1 MHKQGFNQGGVLSNK
16 KTLIAIAIVAV
27 IRILVMIIIK
37 GCDTPRDKTS
47 PLSSTT
53 NDTGNNYS
61 SNFPTSGEGH
71 ATLDKPIKAYLIPLK
86 THIKVLGAGHTKF
99 VLVSNPNI
107 FFICACKKY
116 EGESG
121 NIENWYHMPAGNYF
135 IYPYQRDE
143 VAVSWR

>member
-1 MHKQGFNQGGVLSNK
+1 MDDTSKGGVIQSVPSWTWMLLVATCLLIFIIGWVSSCNK
-16 KTLIAIAIVAV
+16 IPSATENVE
-27 IRILVMIIIK
+27 
-37 GCDTPRDKTS
+37 
-47 PLSSTT
+47 
-53 NDTGNNYS
+53 GNNYS
-61 SNFPTSGEGH
+61 SNFPTSGEGY
-71 ATLDKPIKAYLIPLK
+71 ATLDKPIKAYLIPLR

-99 VLVSNPNI
+99 VFASDPNT

-121 NIENWYHMPAGNYF
+121 NIEDWYHMPAGNYF